1 VVVERPAVVLTL
13 DDIYE
18 GVEFPSPEERLRLRE
33 EAAAY
38 G

>member
-1 VVVERPAVVLTL
+1 MSLAL

-18 GVEFPSPEERLRLRE
+18 GVAMPSPEERLRLRE